1 MGLLGGVV
9 HAPFGALAAALL
21 LLSVFNIYHQLL
33 PRHLGLDRGLFLGS
47 LLGVIVGTAGV
58 FLGESITN
66 LWSGAQF
73 GLTLGFFLGALVGVI
88 TRARYDEG
96 DSLAVRL
103 FLLVG
108 SIFLGALLAA
118 SVGLM
123 TGLVFGGEA
132 EGAWGIVLAVLLGGI
147 VCGYLGF
154 FFQSDR
160 LVWVG
165 VGLGILGTAVSLFF
179 RGPIAGLVVGAM
191 AGSASPMLLVAAIG
205 AGGGL
210 LGRGPKAMVVE
221 ALEAPREMLLQ
232 GLVPYLL
239 PAVATGAI
247 IGALAAGPG
256 GLLLI
261 TMLAAFLSMLFG
273 ALGDVDGRSGVLI
286 TMRSL
291 VETVMLGADD
301 WPLGRLIRVLKG
313 QSRAVILQTAV
324 AGAVFGAVGVLLGSY
339 SAAHI
344 IALCQQW
351 VNWFLAKSYP

>member
-1 MGLLGGVV
+1 M
-9 HAPFGALAAALL
+9 L
-21 LLSVFNIYHQLL
+21 LLSIFNIYHQLF

-47 LLGVIVGTAGV
+47 ILGVIVGTAGV
-58 FLGESITN
+58 YLRESITN

-73 GLTLGFFLGALVGVI
+73 GVTLGLFLGALVGLI

-96 DSLAVRL
+96 DSLTVRL

-108 SIFLGALLAA
+108 SIFLGALLAV

-123 TGLVFGGEA
+123 TGVVLGGVA
-132 EGAWGIVLAVLLGGI
+132 EGVWGMVLAVVLGGI
-147 VCGYLGF
+147 VCGYLGSY
-154 FFQSDR
+154 FQSNR
-160 LVWVG
+160 AVWIG

-179 RGPIAGLVVGAM
+179 PGPVAGLVVGAM

-210 LGRGPKAMVVE
+210 LGRGPKAMMLE
-221 ALEAPREMLLQ
+221 ALEAPCDMLLQ

-239 PAVATGAI
+239 PAVVTGAI

-291 VETVMLGADD
+291 VETVMIGADD
-301 WPLGRLIRVLKG
+301 WPLSHLLRALKG
-313 QSRAVILQTAV
+313 QTRGVILKTAV
-324 AGAVFGAVGVLLGSY
+324 AGAAFGAVGVFFGLY
-339 SAAHI
+339 SSAYI

-351 VNWFLAKSYP
+351 GG

>member
-1 MGLLGGVV
+1 MGAFWGLLGGAV
-9 HAPFGALAAALL
+9 HAPFGALAAVL
-21 LLSVFNIYHQLL
+21 LLSIFNIYHQLL

-47 LLGVIVGTAGV
+47 MLGAIVGTAGV

-73 GLTLGFFLGALVGVI
+73 GVTLGFFLGALVGLI

-96 DSLAVRL
+96 DSLVARL

-118 SVGLM
+118 SVGLI
-123 TGLVFGGEA
+123 TGLVLGGVA
-132 EGAWGIVLAVLLGGI
+132 EGIWGMVLAVVVGGI
-147 VCGYLGF
+147 VCGYLGSY
-154 FFQSDR
+154 FQSKR
-160 LVWVG
+160 ALWMG
-165 VGLGILGTAVSLFF
+165 VGLGVLGTAVSLFF
-179 RGPIAGLVVGAM
+179 RGPVAGLVVGGM

-205 AGGGL
+205 AAGGL
-210 LGRGPKAMVVE
+210 LGRGPKAMILE
-221 ALEAPREMLLQ
+221 ALEAPRDMLLQ

-239 PAVATGAI
+239 PAVVTGAI

-291 VETVMLGADD
+291 VETVMMGADD
-301 WPLGRLIRVLKG
+301 WPMGHLLQALKG
-313 QSRAVILQTAV
+313 HTRGVILKTAV
-324 AGAVFGAVGVLLGSY
+324 AGAAFGAVGVFFGLY
-339 SAAHI
+339 SSAHI
-344 IALCQQW
+344 VAFCQQW
-351 VNWFLAKSYP
+351 GG